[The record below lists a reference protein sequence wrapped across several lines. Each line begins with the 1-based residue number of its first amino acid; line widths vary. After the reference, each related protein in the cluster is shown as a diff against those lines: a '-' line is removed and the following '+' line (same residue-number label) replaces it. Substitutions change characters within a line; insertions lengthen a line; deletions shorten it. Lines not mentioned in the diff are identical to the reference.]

1 MSPEGGS
8 STRSGS
14 GRRRSTSLRP
24 LTQQSTPARVAARVR
39 RAIANGDFPP
49 GTQLHEVALARQL
62 GVSRGPLREG
72 LQRLSQE
79 GLLTSIRNRGLFV
92 LDLTPENVRDMFLAR
107 EAIERCA
114 AAVLLR
120 GDHAAA
126 ADALEPLLEQMAQ
139 AAEDGDSHAV
149 AEADISFHEKLV
161 ALTGSERLRR
171 IHETQAAEARICIH
185 ALGSTYDDDVHR
197 VAEHRA
203 IAQAL
208 RDGDVELT
216 DQLLVDHMAD
226 AVNELVE
233 ASRNGQVGEEAD

>member
-1 MSPEGGS
+1 MSPAGGPS
-8 STRSGS
+8 SRSGS
-14 GRRRSTSLRP
+14 ARRSSTLRP
-24 LTQQSTPARVAARVR
+24 LVQQSTPARVAARVR

-49 GTQLHEVALARQL
+49 GSQLHEVALARQL

-92 LDLTPENVRDMFLAR
+92 VDLTPENVRDMFLAR

-114 AAVLLR
+114 AAVLVR

-139 AAEDGDSHAV
+139 AAEAGDSHAV
-149 AEADISFHEKLV
+149 AEADIGFHEKLV

-171 IHETQAAEARICIH
+171 IHETQAAEARICVH
-185 ALGSTYDDDVHR
+185 ALGSTYDDDVQR

-208 RDGDVELT
+208 REGDAERT
-216 DQLLVDHMAD
+216 DRLLVAHMAD
-226 AVNELVE
+226 AVAELVE
-233 ASRNGQVGEEAD
+233 ASRSGRVGQEAD

>member
-1 MSPEGGS
+1 MSPEGSAPTVAGAA
-8 STRSGS
+8 
-14 GRRRSTSLRP
+14 RRAATLRP
-24 LTQQSTPARVAARVR
+24 LVQQSTPARVAARVR

-49 GTQLHEVALARQL
+49 GSQLHEVALARQL

-92 LDLTPENVRDMFLAR
+92 VDLTPENVEDMFLAR

-120 GDHAAA
+120 GDHVAA
-126 ADALEPLLEQMAQ
+126 ADALERVLDQMAR
-139 AAEDGDSHAV
+139 AAEAGDSHGV
-149 AEADISFHEKLV
+149 AEADIGFHEKLV

-171 IHETQAAEARICIH
+171 IHETQAAEARICVH
-185 ALGSTYDDDVHR
+185 ALGSSYADDVLR
-197 VAEHRA
+197 VSEHRA

-208 RDGDVELT
+208 RDGDAELT
-216 DQLLVDHMAD
+216 DRLLVAHMAD
-226 AVNELVE
+226 AVRELVE
-233 ASRNGQVGEEAD
+233 ASRNGRVARQAD